1 MKDVDFQ
8 GEKIKLFRKILYKT
22 KRGDCLNFGQL
33 KESTDEKWDRVVK
46 WAVKIQVDH
55 TDSFGKERINSKFSW
70 I

>member
-33 KESTDEKWDRVVK
+33 KESTDEK
-46 WAVKIQVDH
+46 
-55 TDSFGKERINSKFSW
+55 
-70 I
+70 